1 MSDRLSP
8 KPSVTT
14 CADLKEKTIN
24 SERRELCFT
33 YHSGLFEK
41 LEKNNQTY
49 CEDFQTLVISFI
61 CFLETFNQIS

>member
-49 CEDFQTLVISFI
+49 LRVTLFI
-61 CFLETFNQIS
+61 LVN